1 MSCFLRKILKICIRG
16 HRTLLLFKVFC
27 PLEQKQGWLFLRLEN
42 KSEIFRLDRSDV
54 ELLQGVTYFSIIR
67 SLVKRKLQYYLEL
80 HGKNVGKEKKS
91 WNVKKVAFVSN

>member
-1 MSCFLRKILKICIRG
+1 MTDVSTQLAVGQVEF
-16 HRTLLLFKVFC
+16 LFKFFD
-27 PLEQKQGWLFLRLEN
+27 KMFK
-42 KSEIFRLDRSDV
+42 KSEIFRLDRTDI

-67 SLVKRKLQYYLEL
+67 SLVKRKLQYHLEL